1 MVLINHDVKR
11 RKEQLLERLHQDIPA
26 NVTFALQED
35 LGGSINIESDIS
47 GQLLAKNQLAFAK
60 IITREDGIFC
70 GMRWV
75 EEIFNQLDQSVQLRW
90 QVRDGDKIKSGQML
104 CTIEGDAHVLLIA
117 ERTTLNFLQTLSGVA
132 TKTACYVDILQGTE
146 VKLLDT
152 RKTIPCLRTA
162 LKYAVLCGGGFNHRL
177 GLFDAYLIKE
187 NHIIAAGDI
196 TSAIKKARL
205 AHTNVPIEVEV
216 ENINELIEAVE
227 AKADIVMLDNF
238 TIPMMK
244 EAVVIAKGR
253 VALEVSG
260 NITLKTLKEYAKTGV
275 DYISVGALT
284 KNITAIDL
292 SMRFNQTLD
301 GIAKI
306 S

>member
-1 MVLINHDVKR
+1 M
-11 RKEQLLERLHQDIPA
+11 P
-26 NVTFALQED
+26 
-35 LGGSINIESDIS
+35 NIDSDIS
-47 GQLLAKNQLAFAK
+47 GQLLKKNQLAIAK

-75 EEIFNQLDQSVQLRW
+75 EQIFQQLDQSVQLKWR
-90 QVRDGDKIKSGQML
+90 VRDGDKIKSGQIL
-104 CTIEGDAHVLLIA
+104 CIIEGDAHILLLA
-117 ERTTLNFLQTLSGVA
+117 ERVALNFLQTLSGVA
-132 TKTACYVDILQGTE
+132 TKTAHYVEILQGTE

-152 RKTIPCLRTA
+152 RKTIPGLRSA

-187 NHIIAAGDI
+187 NHIIEEGNI

-216 ENINELIEAVE
+216 ENINELNEAIEAIE
-227 AKADIVMLDNF
+227 AKADIVMLYNF
-238 TIPMMK
+238 TISMMQ
-244 EAVVIAKGR
+244 EAVMIAKGK

-292 SMRFNQTLD
+292 SMRFHE
-301 GIAKI
+301 
-306 S
+306 

>member
-1 MVLINHDVKR
+1 MVFITHDVER
-11 RKEQLLERLHQDIPA
+11 RKEKLLERLHQDIPA

-35 LGGSINIESDIS
+35 LGGNINIDSDIS
-47 GQLLAKNQLAFAK
+47 GQLLTKNQLATAK

-75 EEIFNQLDQSVQLRW
+75 EQIFQQLDQSVQLKW
-90 QVRDGDKIKSGQML
+90 QVRDGDKIKSGQTL
-104 CTIEGDAHVLLIA
+104 CTIEGDAHILLLA
-117 ERTTLNFLQTLSGVA
+117 ERVALNFLQTLSGVA
-132 TKTACYVDILQGTE
+132 TKTAHYVEILQGTE

-152 RKTIPCLRTA
+152 RKTIPGLRSA

-187 NHIIAAGDI
+187 NHIIAAGNI

-216 ENINELIEAVE
+216 ENINELIEAIE

-238 TIPMMK
+238 TISMMQ
-244 EAVVIAKGR
+244 EAVMIARGK

-292 SMRFNQTLD
+292 SMRFHE
-301 GIAKI
+301 
-306 S
+306 

>member
-1 MVLINHDVKR
+1 MVLINHDMER

-47 GQLLAKNQLAFAK
+47 GQLLAKNQLAIAK

-75 EEIFNQLDQSVQLRW
+75 EEIFKQLNQSVQLRW
-90 QVRDGDKIKSGQML
+90 QVSDGDKIKSGQIL
-104 CTIEGDAHVLLIA
+104 CTIEGDAHILLIA
-117 ERTTLNFLQTLSGVA
+117 ERVALNFLQTLSGVA
-132 TKTACYVDILQGTE
+132 SKTASYVEILQGTD

-152 RKTIPCLRTA
+152 RKTIPGLRAA

-177 GLFDAYLIKE
+177 GLFDAFLIKE
-187 NHIIAAGDI
+187 NHIIAAGNI
-196 TSAIKKARL
+196 TSAIKKARS

-238 TIPMMK
+238 TLPMMK
-244 EAVVIAKGR
+244 EAVMIAKGR

-292 SMRFNQTLD
+292 SMRLNQPLD
-301 GIAKI
+301 DIAKI

>member
-11 RKEQLLERLHQDIPA
+11 RKEQLLERLQQDIPA
-26 NVTFALQED
+26 NITFALQED
-35 LGGSINIESDIS
+35 LGGSINIENDIS
-47 GQLLAKNQLAFAK
+47 GQLLAKKQLAIAK

-70 GMRWV
+70 GMHWV
-75 EEIFNQLDQSVQLRW
+75 EEIFKQLDQSVQLRW

-104 CTIEGDAHVLLIA
+104 CTIEGDAHILLIA
-117 ERTTLNFLQTLSGVA
+117 ERIALNFLQTLSGVA
-132 TKTACYVDILQGTE
+132 TKTANYVDILQGTE

-152 RKTIPCLRTA
+152 RKTIPGLRTA

-187 NHIIAAGDI
+187 NHIIAAGNI

>member
-1 MVLINHDVKR
+1 M
-11 RKEQLLERLHQDIPA
+11 
-26 NVTFALQED
+26 
-35 LGGSINIESDIS
+35 
-47 GQLLAKNQLAFAK
+47 
-60 IITREDGIFC
+60 
-70 GMRWV
+70 
-75 EEIFNQLDQSVQLRW
+75 
-90 QVRDGDKIKSGQML
+90 
-104 CTIEGDAHVLLIA
+104 
-117 ERTTLNFLQTLSGVA
+117 
-132 TKTACYVDILQGTE
+132 
-146 VKLLDT
+146 
-152 RKTIPCLRTA
+152 
-162 LKYAVLCGGGFNHRL
+162 LCGGGFNHRL

-187 NHIIAAGDI
+187 NHIIAAGNI

>member
-1 MVLINHDVKR
+1 MVCITHDVER

-26 NVTFALQED
+26 NVTFALKED
-35 LGGSINIESDIS
+35 LGGNINIDSDIS
-47 GQLLAKNQLAFAK
+47 GQLLTKNQLAIAK

-70 GMRWV
+70 GMHWV
-75 EEIFNQLDQSVQLRW
+75 EQIFQQLDQSVQLEW
-90 QVRDGDKIKSGQML
+90 HVRDGDKIKSGQIL
-104 CTIEGDAHVLLIA
+104 CTIEGDAHILLLA
-117 ERTTLNFLQTLSGVA
+117 ERVALNFLQTLSGVA
-132 TKTACYVDILQGTE
+132 TKTAHYVEILQGTE

-152 RKTIPCLRTA
+152 RKTIPGLRSA

-187 NHIIAAGDI
+187 NHIIAAGNI

-216 ENINELIEAVE
+216 ENINELIEAIE

-238 TIPMMK
+238 TISMMQ
-244 EAVVIAKGR
+244 EAVMIAQGK

-292 SMRFNQTLD
+292 SMRFHE
-301 GIAKI
+301 
-306 S
+306 

>member
-1 MVLINHDVKR
+1 MVCITHDVER

-35 LGGSINIESDIS
+35 LGGNINIDSDIS
-47 GQLLAKNQLAFAK
+47 GQLLTKNQLATAK

-75 EEIFNQLDQSVQLRW
+75 EQIFQQLDQSVQLKW
-90 QVRDGDKIKSGQML
+90 QVRDGDKIKSGQIL
-104 CTIEGDAHVLLIA
+104 CTIEGDAHILLLA
-117 ERTTLNFLQTLSGVA
+117 ERVALNFLQTLSGVA
-132 TKTACYVDILQGTE
+132 TKTAHYVEILQGTE

-152 RKTIPCLRTA
+152 RKTIPGLRSA

-187 NHIIAAGDI
+187 NHIIAAGNI

-205 AHTNVPIEVEV
+205 AHTNVPVEVEV
-216 ENINELIEAVE
+216 ENINELIEAIE

-238 TIPMMK
+238 TISMMQ
-244 EAVVIAKGR
+244 EAVMIAQGK

-292 SMRFNQTLD
+292 SMRFHE
-301 GIAKI
+301 
-306 S
+306 

>member
-1 MVLINHDVKR
+1 MVCITHDVER

-35 LGGSINIESDIS
+35 LGGNINIDSDIS
-47 GQLLAKNQLAFAK
+47 GQLLTKNQLATAK

-75 EEIFNQLDQSVQLRW
+75 EQIFQQLGQSVQLKW
-90 QVRDGDKIKSGQML
+90 QVRDGDKIKSGQIL
-104 CTIEGDAHVLLIA
+104 CTIEGDAHTLLLA
-117 ERTTLNFLQTLSGVA
+117 ERVALNFLQTLSGVA
-132 TKTACYVDILQGTE
+132 TKTAHYVEILQGTE

-152 RKTIPCLRTA
+152 RKTIPGLRSA

-187 NHIIAAGDI
+187 NHIIAAGNI

-216 ENINELIEAVE
+216 ENINELIEAIE

-238 TIPMMK
+238 TISMMQ
-244 EAVVIAKGR
+244 EAVMIAQGK

-292 SMRFNQTLD
+292 SMRFHE
-301 GIAKI
+301 
-306 S
+306 

>member
-1 MVLINHDVKR
+1 MVCITHDVER

-35 LGGSINIESDIS
+35 LGGNINIDSDIS
-47 GQLLAKNQLAFAK
+47 GQLLTKNQLATAK

-75 EEIFNQLDQSVQLRW
+75 EQIFQQLDQSVQLKW
-90 QVRDGDKIKSGQML
+90 QVRDGDKIKSGQIL
-104 CTIEGDAHVLLIA
+104 CTIEGDAHILLLA
-117 ERTTLNFLQTLSGVA
+117 ERVSLNFLQTLSGVA
-132 TKTACYVDILQGTE
+132 TKTAHYVEILQGTE

-152 RKTIPCLRTA
+152 RKTIPGLRSA

-177 GLFDAYLIKE
+177 GLFDAYLIKK
-187 NHIIAAGDI
+187 NHIIAAGNI

-205 AHTNVPIEVEV
+205 AHTNVPIELEV
-216 ENINELIEAVE
+216 ENINELIEAIE

-238 TIPMMK
+238 TISMMQ
-244 EAVVIAKGR
+244 EAVMIAQGK

-275 DYISVGALT
+275 DYISVGTLT
-284 KNITAIDL
+284 KNIRAIDL
-292 SMRFNQTLD
+292 SMRFHE
-301 GIAKI
+301 
-306 S
+306 

>member
-1 MVLINHDVKR
+1 MVLIAHDITW
-11 RKEQLLERLHQDIPA
+11 RKEQLLARLQQDIPV

-35 LGGSINIESDIS
+35 LGGSINIDSDIS
-47 GQLLAKNQLAFAK
+47 GQLLPKNQLAIAK

-70 GMRWV
+70 GLRWV
-75 EEIFNQLDQSVQLRW
+75 EEVFRQLDQGVQFRW
-90 QVRDGDKIKSGQML
+90 QVSDGDKIKSGQVL
-104 CTIEGDAHVLLIA
+104 CTIEGYAHILLIG
-117 ERTTLNFLQTLSGVA
+117 ERVALNFLQTLSGVA
-132 TKTACYVDILQGTE
+132 TVTANYVEILQETE

-152 RKTIPCLRTA
+152 RKTIPGLRTA

-177 GLFDAYLIKE
+177 GLSDAYLIKE
-187 NHIIAAGDI
+187 NHIIAAGNI
-196 TSAIKKARL
+196 TLAIKKARL
-205 AHTNVPIEVEV
+205 AHVNVLIEVEV
-216 ENINELIEAVE
+216 ENLNELLEAIE

-244 EAVVIAKGR
+244 QAIMIAKGN

-284 KNITAIDL
+284 KNIKAMDL
-292 SMRFNQTLD
+292 SMRFNE
-301 GIAKI
+301 
-306 S
+306 

>member
-60 IITREDGIFC
+60 IITREDGICC

-117 ERTTLNFLQTLSGVA
+117 ERTALNFLQTLSGVA

-260 NITLKTLKEYAKTGV
+260 NITLKTLKEYAKTG
-275 DYISVGALT
+275 
-284 KNITAIDL
+284 
-292 SMRFNQTLD
+292 
-301 GIAKI
+301 
-306 S
+306 

>member
-1 MVLINHDVKR
+1 MVFITHDVER
-11 RKEQLLERLHQDIPA
+11 RKEKLLERLHQDIPA

-35 LGGSINIESDIS
+35 LGGNINIDSDIS
-47 GQLLAKNQLAFAK
+47 GQLLPKNQLATAK

-75 EEIFNQLDQSVQLRW
+75 EQIFQQLDQSVQLKW
-90 QVRDGDKIKSGQML
+90 QVRDGDKIKSGQIL
-104 CTIEGDAHVLLIA
+104 CTIEGDAHILLLT
-117 ERTTLNFLQTLSGVA
+117 ERVALNFLQTLSGVA
-132 TKTACYVDILQGTE
+132 TKTAHYVEILQGTE
-146 VKLLDT
+146 VKLLDK
-152 RKTIPCLRTA
+152 RKTIPGLRSA

-187 NHIIAAGDI
+187 NHIIAAGNI

-216 ENINELIEAVE
+216 ENINELIEAIE
-227 AKADIVMLDNF
+227 EKADIVMLNNF
-238 TIPMMK
+238 TISMMQ
-244 EAVVIAKGR
+244 EAVMIAQGK

-284 KNITAIDL
+284 K
-292 SMRFNQTLD
+292 
-301 GIAKI
+301 
-306 S
+306 